1 LVLAICVLGAA
12 LAKACANSFD
22 DFEIGQWQRKCSAE
36 RSMRTQE
43 QLNAISEQIIGAAI
57 EVHRRVGPD
66 CLESTYSPCFA
77 LELTRRKLD
86 FRREVSLPLK
96 YDELLIPRAYVA
108 DYGVEGVVVELKAV
122 SRLTPEHWRQ
132 LHTYLKVS
140 GYPLGLLLNF
150 GASSITGGMK
160 RIANNFPQG
169 TEPMHDTPALIG

>member
-1 LVLAICVLGAA
+1 MCTASPFVWT
-12 LAKACANSFD
+12 
-22 DFEIGQWQRKCSAE
+22 ETR
-36 RSMRTQE
+36 
-43 QLNAISEQIIGAAI
+43 LNDISEQIIGAAI

-86 FRREVSLPLK
+86 FRREVALPLK
-96 YDELLIPRAYVA
+96 YDDLLIPRAYLA
-108 DYGVEGVVVELKAV
+108 DYVIDGVVAELKAV

-160 RIANNFPQG
+160 RIANNFPHG
-169 TEPMHDTPALIG
+169 TEPMCGGPILIG